1 MPGLPFGQQNM
12 ADSTLPV
19 ILLDDALA
27 VSKAIL
33 RMVLCTLENALPR
46 DAQETIARMQSW
58 MDESCIIHELENIL
72 GRGSVALN
80 TPQIYT
86 TLKQA
91 CLTVISTLQH
101 AFGHSRSYRQGSC
114 LRVGAWIH
122 LNSLDNFSL

>member
-1 MPGLPFGQQNM
+1 MPRVPFGQQNM

-58 MDESCIIHELENIL
+58 MDEFMH
-72 GRGSVALN
+72 
-80 TPQIYT
+80 
-86 TLKQA
+86 
-91 CLTVISTLQH
+91 
-101 AFGHSRSYRQGSC
+101 
-114 LRVGAWIH
+114 
-122 LNSLDNFSL
+122 NS